1 MAPSLRVAEKIRPY
15 FVVILEFGTT
25 KPSGL
30 RLVWPD
36 FRSQRLSPQLCAG
49 SSACNPSLPFLA
61 LPAVTERDN
70 CSVARCG
77 LTLHQSPGHSERR
90 NSYTGNR
97 ERVLPEVPSELN
109 SWRGIAAAWPRFLA
123 WLIRRLPNEQQQMLV
138 FTILAGGM
146 CGLAAVAFH
155 LSIMWLEKLLIN
167 QANAAPGHSWIFWTI
182 LTPGLGGLIV
192 GLGLTYWV
200 PAAAGSGI
208 PQVKVAFGLR
218 SGLVSV
224 RETIGKFVLC
234 ALQIGSGASLGLE
247 GPTVQ
252 ICAGVS
258 SMLARAVRL
267 SPQYQRRMASV
278 GMAAG
283 IAAAFNAP
291 IAAITFT
298 LEELI
303 GDLDQT
309 MLSGVIVAA
318 ALAAVVEHSILG
330 SNPVFHVPRPYV
342 LANSSSLIWYALLGV
357 LAAVVSVM
365 FTDSLL
371 WLRARF
377 KAFTALPRW
386 VHPAL
391 GGVATGALAVVG
403 LELFHLNGIA
413 GDPYK
418 TLELALTGT
427 MPVLVMALFCVL
439 KLAATVCSYSSGGSG
454 GIFAPSLFMGAM
466 LGGSVGYLD
475 VIVFHHSADAIGAFA
490 IVGMGAVFAGIVRAP
505 MTSVLIVFEMTG
517 GYGLV
522 LPLMIANM
530 SAFALARHWRPMP
543 VYEALL
549 AQDGIDL
556 PHGTMP
562 LDPPEATT
570 PPTRLRES
578 GTEDATA

>member
-1 MAPSLRVAEKIRPY
+1 MVKLFKSKDSPKSSYWI
-15 FVVILEFGTT
+15 
-25 KPSGL
+25 GL
-30 RLVWPD
+30 PGLY
-36 FRSQRLSPQLCAG
+36 
-49 SSACNPSLPFLA
+49 SS
-61 LPAVTERDN
+61 
-70 CSVARCG
+70 
-77 LTLHQSPGHSERR
+77 
-90 NSYTGNR
+90 
-97 ERVLPEVPSELN
+97 
-109 SWRGIAAAWPRFLA
+109 FLA
-123 WLIRRLPNEQQQMLV
+123 WLMRRIPNQRQRLLAV
-138 FTILAGGM
+138 TILAGGL

-155 LSIMWLEKLLIN
+155 LSISWLEVLMIDH
-167 QANAAPGHSWIFWTI
+167 ANAAPGHSWIFWTI
-182 LTPGLGGLIV
+182 LTPALGGLFA
-192 GLGLTYWV
+192 GLGLVYFS

-208 PQVKVAFGLR
+208 PQVKVAYTLR
-218 SGLVSV
+218 SGLVTA
-224 RETIGKFVLC
+224 RESFAKFVLC
-234 ALQIGSGASLGLE
+234 AVQIGSGASLGLE

-258 SMLARAVRL
+258 SLLARAARL
-267 SPQYQRRMASV
+267 SPKNCKRMASV

-330 SNPVFHVPRPYV
+330 SNPVFHVNHAYT
-342 LANSSSLIWYALLGV
+342 LGNASSLIWYALLGL
-357 LAAVVSVM
+357 LAAFVSVA

-377 KAFTALPRW
+377 KRFGVVPKW
-386 VHPAL
+386 IHPAI
-391 GGVATGALAVVG
+391 GGLATGCLATLALA
-403 LELFHLNGIA
+403 LFHLNGIA

-418 TLELALTGT
+418 TLTLALTGT
-427 MPVLVMALFCVL
+427 LPLLCMIAFCVL

-454 GIFAPSLFMGAM
+454 GIFAPALFMGSM
-466 LGGSVGYLD
+466 LGGAVGYID
-475 VIVFHHSADAIGAFA
+475 VYVFHHPADAIGAFA
-490 IVGMGAVFAGIVRAP
+490 VVGMGAVFAGIVRAP

-530 SAFALARHWRPMP
+530 SAFALARHWRKVP

-556 PHGTMP
+556 HHKIRPQTP
-562 LDPPEATT
+562 LEAT
-570 PPTRLRES
+570 RLPAPELIKD
-578 GTEDATA
+578 DATA

>member
-1 MAPSLRVAEKIRPY
+1 MANER
-15 FVVILEFGTT
+15 
-25 KPSGL
+25 
-30 RLVWPD
+30 
-36 FRSQRLSPQLCAG
+36 QRL
-49 SSACNPSLPFLA
+49 LA
-61 LPAVTERDN
+61 V
-70 CSVARCG
+70 
-77 LTLHQSPGHSERR
+77 
-90 NSYTGNR
+90 
-97 ERVLPEVPSELN
+97 
-109 SWRGIAAAWPRFLA
+109 
-123 WLIRRLPNEQQQMLV
+123 
-138 FTILAGGM
+138 TILAGGL

-155 LSIMWLEKLLIN
+155 LCLGWLEALLIN
-167 QANAAPGHSWIFWTI
+167 RANHAPGYWRIFWTI
-182 LTPGLGGLIV
+182 LTPGLGGLVV
-192 GLGLTYWV
+192 GLGLAYWA

-208 PQVKVAFGLR
+208 PQVKVAFALR
-218 SGLVSV
+218 SGLVSL

-234 ALQIGSGASLGLE
+234 AFQIGSGASLGLE

-258 SMLARAVRL
+258 SLLARAAHLR
-267 SPQYQRRMASV
+267 PQSCRRMTSV

-330 SNPVFHVPRPYV
+330 SNPVFHMPRSYT
-342 LANSSSLIWYALLGV
+342 LGAASSLIWYALLGI
-357 LAAVVSVM
+357 LAAVVSIT

-371 WLRARF
+371 ALRALF
-377 KAFTALPRW
+377 KRWTAVPKW
-386 VHPAL
+386 IHPAL
-391 GGVATGALAVVG
+391 GGLATGALAVIA
-403 LELFHLNGIA
+403 LDWFHLNGIA

-427 MPVLVMALFCVL
+427 MPLLFMVVFCLL
-439 KLAATVCSYSSGGSG
+439 KLAATVSSYSSGGSG

-466 LGGSVGYLD
+466 LGGAVGYID
-475 VIVFHHSADAIGAFA
+475 VTVFHHPADAIGAFA
-490 IVGMGAVFAGIVRAP
+490 VVGMGAVFAGIVRAP
-505 MTSVLIVFEMTG
+505 MTSILIVFEMTG

-530 SAFALARHWRPMP
+530 TAFVLARYWRPAS

-549 AQDGIDL
+549 LQDGIEL
-556 PHGTMP
+556 PHGSRP
-562 LDPPEATT
+562 LDPPQAAQIDAEE
-570 PPTRLRES
+570 PT
-578 GTEDATA
+578 GGATA

>member
-1 MAPSLRVAEKIRPY
+1 MGS
-15 FVVILEFGTT
+15 FT
-25 KPSGL
+25 
-30 RLVWPD
+30 D
-36 FRSQRLSPQLCAG
+36 LSDATWL
-49 SSACNPSLPFLA
+49 
-61 LPAVTERDN
+61 
-70 CSVARCG
+70 
-77 LTLHQSPGHSERR
+77 
-90 NSYTGNR
+90 
-97 ERVLPEVPSELN
+97 
-109 SWRGIAAAWPRFLA
+109 RGIFLRFLA
-123 WLIRRLPNEQQQMLV
+123 WITRRLANERQRLLAV
-138 FTILAGGM
+138 TILAGGL

-155 LSIMWLEKLLIN
+155 LSIGWLEALLIN
-167 QANAAPGHSWIFWTI
+167 RANNAHGYWWIVLTI
-182 LTPGLGGLIV
+182 LMPGLGGLIV
-192 GLGLTYWV
+192 GLGLTYWA

-208 PQVKVAFGLR
+208 PQVKVAFALR
-218 SGLVSV
+218 SGLVSL

-234 ALQIGSGASLGLE
+234 AFQIGSGASLGLE

-258 SMLARAVRL
+258 SLMARAARL
-267 SPQYQRRMASV
+267 SPQNCRRMTSV

-330 SNPVFHVPRPYV
+330 SNPVFHMPRTYT
-342 LANSSSLIWYALLGV
+342 LGAASSFIWYALLGI
-357 LAAVVSVM
+357 LAAVVSIT

-371 WLRARF
+371 RLRALF
-377 KAFTALPRW
+377 KCLTAVPKW
-386 VHPAL
+386 IHPAI
-391 GGVATGALAVVG
+391 GGLATGSLAV
-403 LELFHLNGIA
+403 LALYWFHLNGIA

-427 MPVLVMALFCVL
+427 MPVVFMVVFCLL

-466 LGGSVGYLD
+466 LGGAVGYID
-475 VIVFHHSADAIGAFA
+475 VTVFHHPADAIGAFA
-490 IVGMGAVFAGIVRAP
+490 VVGMGAVFAGIVRAP
-505 MTSVLIVFEMTG
+505 MTSILIVFEMTG

-530 SAFALARHWRPMP
+530 TAFVLARYWRPVP

-549 AQDGIDL
+549 MQDGIEL
-556 PHGTMP
+556 PHGSRP
-562 LDPPEATT
+562 LDPPRAAEIDAEE
-570 PPTRLRES
+570 PTM
-578 GTEDATA
+578 DATA